1 MSLSD
6 KTSGISELNSL
17 PTLFLLE
24 GPKFPFDFKISPS
37 NQSKSFKIKNQTIY
51 LYPDNN
57 DNNELFMND
66 DDHAVKTAN
75 NVWDAVRFFFFTVF
89 FVQSYLFIL
98 FILEFD
104 SLKIS

>member
-24 GPKFPFDFKISPS
+24 GPKFPSFDFKISPS

-51 LYPDNN
+51 LYPDN

-75 NVWDAVRFFFFTVF
+75 NVWDAVRFFFFTLF
-89 FVQSYLFIL
+89 FSFKVIYLFYL
-98 FILEFD
+98 F
-104 SLKIS
+104 